1 MIPTYN
7 YGYPMN
13 YPTNL
18 YPKQPEMNNGILWV
32 QGIEGAK
39 AYQMTPNSNVQLM
52 DSENDGVF
60 YIKITDNIGMAT
72 LRVFH
77 YTEVAQQDTRKN
89 PVSEDLSEYVKK
101 SELSDLIKSILAESE
116 VADEQ
121 PLSANAPT
129 DKSKPIIKG

>member
-7 YGYPMN
+7 YGYPMA
-13 YPTNL
+13 YPNL
-18 YPKQPEMNNGILWV
+18 YQKQTDLNNGITWV
-32 QGIEGAK
+32 QGLEGAK
-39 AYQMTPNSNVQLM
+39 AYQMNPNSNVLLM
-52 DSENDGVF
+52 DSENEGVF
-60 YIKITDNIGMAT
+60 YIKVTDNIGMAD

-101 SELSDLIKSILAESE
+101 SELNDLIKSILAERE

-121 PLSANAPT
+121 PLSANAST
-129 DKSKPIIKG
+129 DKSKSVIKG